1 MRIKRNNSTLQSGNR
16 LSDPDGVNV
25 ANFAEKYWNLREP
38 KVILSMI
45 DDDDYSEPKDTK
57 TLQRI
62 QDIATNLVQAASP
75 AGPHKAI
82 YFIC

>member
-1 MRIKRNNSTLQSGNR
+1 VRIKRNNSTLQRGVR
-16 LSDPDGVNV
+16 LSDRNGVNV

-45 DDDDYSEPKDTK
+45 DDDDYGEPKNKK
-57 TLQRI
+57 TCQHI
-62 QDIATNLVQAASP
+62 QDIATNLVQATSP
-75 AGPHKAI
+75 AGPHNAI